1 MLEPEY
7 AALERIHV
15 IELDRGRKVDEPFD
29 EASTVAP
36 VAIARR
42 RSVCTGCG
50 VQYGDEACDRSL
62 PTARYSLLPTPY
74 SLLMRGCAAQHMLDV
89 DIHRVL
95 LRDVTARLG
104 EPSGSL
110 EEGLRDGGGLED
122 GNSPE

>member
-29 EASTVAP
+29 EASTVTP

-62 PTARYSLLPTPY
+62 PTARYSLLPVPCSCADAQRTHARRRY
-74 SLLMRGCAAQHMLDV
+74 SSRSFA
-89 DIHRVL
+89 
-95 LRDVTARLG
+95 
-104 EPSGSL
+104 
-110 EEGLRDGGGLED
+110 
-122 GNSPE
+122 